1 VRIGL
6 AAVMTVAGFAG
17 LAVIVM
23 AAASGPRRPSPPPSS
38 PGTAVLPG
46 AQLYAVHCAS
56 CHGAMGEGTDNGIPL
71 RDIGAA
77 AVDFVLATGRMPL
90 ADPGNPMVRRP
101 ATWSRREIDEV
112 VAFVV
117 SFGPGG
123 PPVPAVHPES
133 GDLAR
138 GEQIFAANCAPCH
151 GGAAQGAAVG
161 EGADAPDL
169 HQASPL
175 EIAEAVRVG
184 PDPMPRFDP
193 GIINQPDLDSVVR
206 YVLFL
211 RHPPDPGGLS
221 LGHIGPVAEGFI
233 AWAVGFAALV
243 VVIRLIGTTT

>member
-1 VRIGL
+1 M
-6 AAVMTVAGFAG
+6 AVAGLTG
-17 LAVIVM
+17 LAVIVI
-23 AAASGPRRPSPPPSS
+23 AAASGPRRPSAPPPSP
-38 PGTAVLPG
+38 PGAGSLPG
-46 AQLYAVHCAS
+46 AQRYALHCAS
-56 CHGAMGEGTDNGIPL
+56 CHGTAGEGTDDGIPL
-71 RDIGAA
+71 RGIGAA

-90 ADPGNPMVRRP
+90 ADPANPMVRRP
-101 ATWSRREIDEV
+101 AIWSRREIDDL

-117 SFGPGG
+117 SLGPGG
-123 PPVPAVHPES
+123 PPVPTVRPED

-138 GEQIFAANCAPCH
+138 GEQIYAGNCAPCH

-169 HQASPL
+169 YQATPL

-193 GIINQPDLDSVVR
+193 GIINQQDLNSLVR

-233 AWAVGFAALV
+233 AWAVGFAALAV
-243 VVIRLIGTTT
+243 IIRLIGTTT

>member
-1 VRIGL
+1 
-6 AAVMTVAGFAG
+6 
-17 LAVIVM
+17 M
-23 AAASGPRRPSPPPSS
+23 AAAGLTGLAFIVIAAASTPRRPSTPPPSP
-38 PGTAVLPG
+38 PGAGSVPG
-46 AQLYAVHCAS
+46 AQLYALHCAS
-56 CHGAMGEGTDNGIPL
+56 CHGTAGEGTDDGIAL
-71 RDIGAA
+71 QGIGAA

-90 ADPGNPMVRRP
+90 ADPRNPMVRRR
-101 ATWSRREIDEV
+101 AMWSRREIDDV

-123 PPVPAVHPES
+123 PPVPTVRPED

-138 GEQIFAANCAPCH
+138 GEQIYAANCAPCH

-169 HQASPL
+169 YQATPL

-193 GIINQPDLDSVVR
+193 GIISQQDLNSLVR

-211 RHPPDPGGLS
+211 RHPPDPGGLG

-233 AWAVGFAALV
+233 AWAVGFAVLAV
-243 VVIRLIGTTT
+243 IIRLIGTTT